1 MKYLRELL
9 KRLQVAL
16 LVSLAF
22 IIIIVA
28 LIIDLITSK
37 FVVFS
42 VIIYLL
48 YKIFTKL

>member
-9 KRLQVAL
+9 KRLQAVL

>member
-9 KRLQVAL
+9 KRLQAVL
-16 LVSLAF
+16 LVSLAC